1 MKNINLNLNNSI
13 LREIEI
19 IFKIISQVQKN
30 QSIDLNNN
38 NSLTL
43 FWLPLII
50 YLLF

>member
-43 FWLPLII
+43 F
-50 YLLF
+50 